1 MEVDL
6 KDASQ
11 VTKSIEGRI
20 EAIGSY
26 ENEQRQIKIDYNDEL
41 AKAYVQLVSDVAN
54 EIPQRNQV
62 FAFQASSQVI
72 GNFYRKEDCADK
84 RSIAILNQHGLGIYL
99 EFDKDR
105 TLNQSELYA
114 EEYLNRVLEKFHISV
129 QILEGEDMGDR
140 KIAVVTYCTPSEDI
154 KRLLNRPTQIKL

>member
-1 MEVDL
+1 MEIDL
-6 KDASQ
+6 NDASQ
-11 VTKSIEGRI
+11 VMKSIEGKI
-20 EAIGSY
+20 ETICFC
-26 ENEQRQIKIDYNDEL
+26 ENEQRQTKIDYNNEL
-41 AKAYVQLVSDVAN
+41 AKAYIQLVSDVAN
-54 EIPQRNQV
+54 EIPRRNQA
-62 FAFQASSQVI
+62 FAFHASSQVI

-105 TLNQSELYA
+105 TLNQSELYD